1 MPPQNPRRKSHRIQF
16 YLENRAII
24 SLHCLAESSGG
35 DLFSTARCLGG
46 DGAFLSGLAVA
57 PGWAIAFVF
66 DEAEGG
72 AAAVAGLAVEDVLE
86 VSCCGCDAGA
96 GEFFDIIGTYRD
108 MLLALE

>member
-1 MPPQNPRRKSHRIQF
+1 MPPQNRRRKRHRIQF
-16 YLENRAII
+16 SLENHAVV

-35 DLFSTARCLGG
+35 NLFSEARGLGR
-46 DGAFLSGLAVA
+46 DGAFFSGLAVA

-96 GEFFDIIGTYRD
+96 GEVFDIIGT
-108 MLLALE
+108 